1 MKGRPA
7 GYPSRPEQLARLADV
22 RRGAR
27 KGRKIRRVL
36 EEELGPAPWPGVRG
50 LDLGCGPG
58 AIAAYLAK
66 IAGAFVGLDIDEAAI
81 EAARAR
87 FRYPNLDFVCQ
98 KSPRLPF
105 DDAAFDL
112 IIVNH
117 VYEHA
122 RDAEAL
128 FAEVYRLLKPTGLVY
143 LAAAGKYQL
152 VEPHYRLPF
161 LSWLPGGWADL
172 YLRLAGHKGSYD
184 VNLLS
189 YRRLFKLISPFHVR
203 EYTAAVVRDPQKFA
217 AADVVPRWRPL
228 QRLLAAAA
236 QLVPAAAPTRIFILS
251 RRGNDNR

>member
-1 MKGRPA
+1 MKGWPA
-7 GYPSRPEQLARLADV
+7 GYASPPDQLARLADV
-22 RRGAR
+22 RRAVR

-36 EEELGPAPWPGVRG
+36 EEELGPAPWPDVRG

-66 IAGAFVGLDIDEAAI
+66 IAGAFVGLDVDEAAI

-87 FRYPNLDFVCQ
+87 FRYPNLDFVYE

-122 RDAEAL
+122 RDAGTM
-128 FAEVYRLLKPTGLVY
+128 FAEVRRLLKPTGLVY
-143 LAAAGKYQL
+143 LAAAGKYQIF
-152 VEPHYRLPF
+152 EPHYRLPF
-161 LSWLPGGWADL
+161 LSWLPHAWANL
-172 YLRLAGHKGSYD
+172 YLKLAGHNERYD
-184 VNLLS
+184 VALLS

-203 EYTAAVVRDPQKFA
+203 EYTAAVVRDPRKFA
-217 AADVVPRWRPL
+217 AADVVPRWPPL

-236 QLVPAAAPTRIFILS
+236 RLAPAVAPTRIFVLS
-251 RRGNDNR
+251 RRGDDDR

>member
-1 MKGRPA
+1 MKVGPA
-7 GYPSRPEQLARLADV
+7 GYASPPDQLARLADV
-22 RRGAR
+22 RRGVR

-36 EEELGPAPWPGVRG
+36 EEELGPAPWPAVRG

-58 AIAAYLAK
+58 TIAAYLAK
-66 IAGAFVGLDIDEAAI
+66 IAGAFVGLDIDETAV

-117 VYEHA
+117 VYEHV

-143 LAAAGKYQL
+143 FAAAGKYQIF
-152 VEPHYRLPF
+152 EPHYRLPF

-172 YLRLAGHKGSYD
+172 YLRLAGHKGGYD

-189 YRRLFKLISPFHVR
+189 YRRLFKLISPFRVR

-236 QLVPAAAPTRIFILS
+236 RLVPAAAPTRIFVLA
-251 RRGNDNR
+251 RTRDETR